1 MDDFFYKSLVMNA
14 MHGLLAGD
22 CTSDRKYI
30 DEPGKK
36 KEQKLADDAF
46 KIANEFA
53 KRFNELESKKTG

>member
-1 MDDFFYKSLVMNA
+1 MNA